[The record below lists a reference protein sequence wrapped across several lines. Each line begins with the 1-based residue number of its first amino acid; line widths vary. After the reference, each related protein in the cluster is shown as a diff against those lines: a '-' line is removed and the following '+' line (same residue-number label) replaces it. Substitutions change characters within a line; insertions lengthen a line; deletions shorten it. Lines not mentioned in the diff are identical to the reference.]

1 MSEPENFLARWSR
14 RKQEAEHEADQPG
27 HPAGEENAP
36 ATEPVTEPRASAG
49 LETSAGKTAS
59 DDNLP
64 SEVDLSS
71 LPPVESIG
79 VGTDIRA
86 FLQKGVPL
94 ELSRA
99 ALRRAWSADPTIRD
113 FIGIAENQWDFATGA
128 DLPGFGPL
136 EASDDVRRMV
146 AELFQRSVKPP
157 IAEPPYP
164 APDLPPEEQA
174 RSAQDAD
181 TLAAPTQEETLRDS
195 SKSEPQELQPAI
207 ASMTPSDPAHREDD
221 NVAPQQN
228 AKHPDSDE
236 PTKRSHGGALPQ

>member
-14 RKQEAEHEADQPG
+14 RKQEAEHEADQPS
-27 HPAGEENAP
+27 HSAGDESAP
-36 ATEPVTEPRASAG
+36 ETEPQPSAE
-49 LETSAGKTAS
+49 LETSASKTAH
-59 DDNLP
+59 DDKVP

-113 FIGIAENQWDFATGA
+113 FIGIAENQWDFATGS

-146 AELFQRSVKPP
+146 AELFQGSVKPP
-157 IAEPPYP
+157 VAEPAYR
-164 APDLPPEEQA
+164 APDLPAEEQA
-174 RSAQDAD
+174 QTAQDAHA
-181 TLAAPTQEETLRDS
+181 LAAPTQDETLRDS

-207 ASMTPSDPAHREDD
+207 ASMTTSDPAHSQDE

-228 AKHPDSDE
+228 AKHPDSVE